1 MARAP
6 LDECGAES
14 LFQCHELA
22 ADGCQ
27 RQTQLAASR
36 RQVACIR
43 NLHEHAHR
51 REFIHGPIIAKNGK
65 MIHQISGYSP
75 SPGDSIL
82 SSLEDDTEERAMKIC
97 VFGAGAIGGYM
108 AGEVGLA
115 GPEVCAISRRGH
127 PSALRNHGLT
137 LIAEGQTRPVNLPA
151 SDDPM
156 AFGPQDVVICALKA
170 QQAHAS
176 AAAFAPLLGP
186 RTAVL
191 TAMNGI
197 PWWYFYKERGPL
209 DGRPLE
215 SVDRGAAQW
224 NAIGPERA
232 IGCVVDPACEVV
244 APGVIEHR
252 LFKRFT
258 IGEPDG
264 STSERIVALRDALV
278 SAGFD
283 APIRDTIRWS
293 IWLKLWGN
301 VCFNPISALTLAT
314 LDRVTSEPGLRA
326 LCKSMMAEAQAITTS
341 LGLAIPEQ
349 MMERRLN
356 AAGSV
361 FGHKISM
368 LQDLERGRSL
378 EIDALVTAV
387 REIGR
392 LVKVATPTIDAALA
406 LVQERGRQAGL
417 YGNDAQR

>member
-1 MARAP
+1 
-6 LDECGAES
+6 
-14 LFQCHELA
+14 
-22 ADGCQ
+22 
-27 RQTQLAASR
+27 
-36 RQVACIR
+36 
-43 NLHEHAHR
+43 
-51 REFIHGPIIAKNGK
+51 
-65 MIHQISGYSP
+65 
-75 SPGDSIL
+75 
-82 SSLEDDTEERAMKIC
+82 MKIC
-97 VFGAGAIGGYM
+97 VFGAGAIGGYL
-108 AGEVGLA
+108 AGELALA
-115 GPEVCAISRRGH
+115 GHEICAVARGEH
-127 PSALRNHGLT
+127 LRAIQRHGLR
-137 LIAEGQTRPVNLPA
+137 LIVDGRTRTVKLPV
-151 SDDPM
+151 SDDPA

-176 AAAFAPLLGP
+176 AGAFAPLLD
-186 RTAVL
+186 RHTAVL

-197 PWWYFYKERGPL
+197 PWWYFYKERGVL
-209 DGRPLE
+209 DGRHLE
-215 SVDRGAAQW
+215 SVDPGAAQW

-264 STSERIVALRDALV
+264 STSDRLLALRDALV
-278 SAGFD
+278 SAGFE
-283 APIRDTIRWS
+283 APIRDSIRWN

-301 VCFNPISALTLAT
+301 VCVNPISALTLAS

-326 LCKSMMAEAQAITTS
+326 LCKSMMGEARAITTS
-341 LGLAIPEQ
+341 LGVDIPEE

-361 FGHKISM
+361 VGHKISM

-387 REIGR
+387 HEIGR
-392 LVKVATPTIDAALA
+392 LMQVATPTIDTVLA

-417 YGNDAQR
+417 YGNDARG